1 MPVIKDLLR
10 RKKNFFL
17 TVFIFVI
24 NYYYI
29 FFSSFLIII
38 KSGCECYKP
47 RIATFSI
54 INTTSQQTLD
64 LEIDSKFDPTSASD
78 NPFSNFLASVQA
90 AYFWINGVWSQR
102 NNWDYWAVEVM
113 SLIASILLVTVLQ
126 NILIAL
132 KR

>member
-1 MPVIKDLLR
+1 MLL
-10 RKKNFFL
+10 
-17 TVFIFVI
+17 I

-29 FFSSFLIII
+29 SFLVFLLLSNPDVNVI
-38 KSGCECYKP
+38 KP

-64 LEIDSKFDPTSASD
+64 LEIDSQFDPTSASD

-90 AYFWINGVWSQR
+90 AYFWINGVWSQGD
-102 NNWDYWAVEVM
+102 NWDYWAVEVM

-132 KR
+132 MR